1 MRYVLFSIILFLSTE
16 VYSQNTGSDPFK
28 KLPGFSHPESVV
40 FDEEMQVYYVSNMAD
55 KEEKDGFISK
65 VSSTGKILDP
75 MWIKELNDPKGLLVH
90 KNRLFV
96 TDVTFLVEMDRH
108 TGKILKR
115 IPIDNAKSLNDITV
129 DPQGNIYISDLV
141 GNSIYKID
149 LSGDISQWLHSTELK
164 RPNGL
169 LISGKDLFVASWGK
183 EKPGNLLKV
192 DLETK
197 EIKNITTAGI
207 GNLDGI
213 QQITPESFYVSDW
226 GTGTIYKINTEGSI
240 EEVVETAK
248 SSGDI
253 LYLKDS
259 GKIVVPM
266 NHQNELWWYPTN

>member
-1 MRYVLFSIILFLSTE
+1 MRYSFFSIILFVST
-16 VYSQNTGSDPFK
+16 VVFSQNTSVDPFK
-28 KLPGFSHPESVV
+28 KLQGFSHPESVV

-90 KNRLFV
+90 KNKIFV
-96 TDVTFLVEMDRH
+96 TDITFLVEMDRQ

-115 IPIDNAKSLNDITV
+115 IPIDNAISLNDITV
-129 DPQGNIYISDLV
+129 DSEGNIFISDLV
-141 GNSIYKID
+141 GNSIYKMD
-149 LSGDISQWLHSTELK
+149 LSGDISQWLQSTELE

-197 EIKNITTAGI
+197 EIQKVTTAGI

-213 QQITPESFYVSDW
+213 QQITPDSFYVSDW
-226 GTGTIYKINTEGSI
+226 GTGMIYRINKEGSM
-240 EEVVETAK
+240 EEVVETSK

-253 LYLKDS
+253 LYVKDS
-259 GKIVVPM
+259 GEIVIPM
-266 NHQNELWWYPTN
+266 NHQNELWWYPAN